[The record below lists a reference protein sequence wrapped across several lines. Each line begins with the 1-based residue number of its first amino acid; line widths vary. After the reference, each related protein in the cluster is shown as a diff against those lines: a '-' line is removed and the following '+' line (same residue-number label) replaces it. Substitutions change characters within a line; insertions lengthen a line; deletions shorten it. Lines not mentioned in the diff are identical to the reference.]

1 MYWYTFID
9 YLESEWKWLQFFVN
23 LTITSFIA
31 AGRPAQVIC
40 KERTSFNL
48 YFIDPRSVHI
58 FCGKNKT
65 YFTNHFFP
73 WFRLK
78 VTGKMAWP
86 KKNNK
91 FVSKLKGALWLI
103 FIFLLISFLLE
114 NYVDTEK
121 INALL
126 SLLDADRLV
135 GKFSYLIKTS
145 TIN

>member
-1 MYWYTFID
+1 
-9 YLESEWKWLQFFVN
+9 
-23 LTITSFIA
+23 
-31 AGRPAQVIC
+31 
-40 KERTSFNL
+40 
-48 YFIDPRSVHI
+48 
-58 FCGKNKT
+58 
-65 YFTNHFFP
+65 
-73 WFRLK
+73 
-78 VTGKMAWP
+78 MAWP

-126 SLLDADRLV
+126 SLLDAERLV